1 MYKITVI
8 PGDGIGP
15 EVMEAALHV
24 LEVLPIDFEFREAR
38 AGNACYQETGT
49 TIPDETIEMAKNS
62 DATLFGAVTTVPGQ
76 KSAIITLRKEMGLY
90 ANLRPVKSYPGV
102 NSIYSDLDFLIVREN
117 SEGLYS
123 GVERETEEGATA
135 LRIITWKASERISEV
150 AFKQALKLGKNKVT
164 AVHKAN
170 VLKKTDGV
178 FRQAFWE
185 VAQKYTES
193 DTYSDMGADELY
205 VDAAAM
211 FLVQDPHRFQVM
223 VTTNLFGDILSDE
236 GAGLVGGL
244 GMAPSANIGDTNG
257 LFEPVHGSAPDIAG
271 SGVANPVAMILSAS
285 LMLQFLEEHRE
296 ASKLERALLKVLKL
310 GKNLTVDLG
319 GTATTMEMAHAV
331 REILEDS

>member
-1 MYKITVI
+1 MYIITVI

-15 EVMEAALHV
+15 EVMEATLHV
-24 LEVLPIDFEFREAR
+24 LEALPIKFDFREAR
-38 AGNACYQETGT
+38 AGNDCYHETGS
-49 TIPDETIEMAKNS
+49 TIPDETIKKAKNS

-102 NSIYSDLDFLIVREN
+102 NAVFSDLDILIVREN

-123 GVERETEEGATA
+123 GVEHETAEGATA
-135 LRIITWKASERISEV
+135 LRVITRKASERISEF
-150 AFKQALKLGKNKVT
+150 AFKQAFKLGKTRVT

-178 FRQAFWE
+178 FRDAFWKI
-185 VAQKYTES
+185 AHKYAEI
-193 DTYSDMGADELY
+193 DTYSDMEVDELY

-211 FLVQDPHRFQVM
+211 FMVQDPYRFQVV

-244 GMAPSANIGDTNG
+244 GMVPSANMGKNNG

-271 SGVANPVAMILSAS
+271 KGVANPCAMILSAV
-285 LMLQFLEEHRE
+285 LMLQFLEEYQE
-296 ASKLERALLKVLKL
+296 AFKLDQALMKVLKQ
-310 GKNLTVDLG
+310 GKYLTVDLG

-331 REILEDS
+331 REILEES

>member
-1 MYKITVI
+1 MYTITVI

-15 EVMEAALHV
+15 EVMAATLHV
-24 LEVLPIDFEFREAR
+24 LEALPIEFKFQKAR
-38 AGNACYQETGT
+38 AGNACYHETGT
-49 TIPDETIEMAKNS
+49 TIPDETIKMAKNS

-102 NSIYSDLDFLIVREN
+102 NSIYNDLDMLIVREN

-123 GVERETEEGATA
+123 GFEKETKEGATA
-135 LRIITWKASERISEV
+135 LRVITREASKRISEV
-150 AFKQALKLGKNKVT
+150 AFRQALKLGKTRVT

-170 VLKKTDGV
+170 ILKKTDGV

-185 VAQKYTES
+185 VAQKYTEM
-193 DTYSDMGADELY
+193 DAYPEMEADELY

-244 GMAPSANIGDTNG
+244 GMAPSANIGDKNG

-271 SGVANPVAMILSAS
+271 LGVANPAAMILSVI
-285 LMLQFLEEHRE
+285 LMLQFLEEHQE
-296 ASKLERALLKVLKL
+296 AFKLEQALLNVLKQ

-319 GTATTMEMAHAV
+319 GTATTMEMAHTV
-331 REILEDS
+331 REMLDES